1 MAKAANDKAPSQSGK
16 RRALERA
23 LRDTSAM
30 LEQTNDV
37 TVRRSLREIRG
48 TLWQCLAAIEE
59 EPRPKSKRARPE
71 KT

>member
-1 MAKAANDKAPSQSGK
+1 MADKAPSQSEK

-30 LEQTNDV
+30 LEQTTDV
-37 TVRRSLREIRG
+37 TVRRSLRELRG
-48 TLWQCLAAIEE
+48 TLWQRLVAIDE
-59 EPRPKSKRARPE
+59 EPRPQAKRARPE